1 MGLFYG
7 VPSMFD
13 LIHRFK
19 GQCIAYGGG
28 TLVSLWSK
36 AVAAA
41 ESLPEMT
48 LPQLTINDL
57 IGIGGLLV
65 IDSAGFH
72 TGIELLHM
80 PLEKLIV
87 YFAMVFCIVLEL
99 IQMRYNANFLA
110 WRKDRWKNETA
121 AQIDSV
127 RAEIEA
133 FMKGEPGWEEWKR
146 DERMSS

>member
-1 MGLFYG
+1 
-7 VPSMFD
+7 MFD

-48 LPQLTINDL
+48 IPQLTINDL

-65 IDSAGFH
+65 I
-72 TGIELLHM
+72 TGRLAFDIF
-80 PLEKLIV
+80 V
-87 YFAMVFCIVLEL
+87 YIDK
-99 IQMRYNANFLA
+99 
-110 WRKDRWKNETA
+110 RKQRK
-121 AQIDSV
+121 Q
-127 RAEIEA
+127 
-133 FMKGEPGWEEWKR
+133 GEQ
-146 DERMSS
+146 

>member
-1 MGLFYG
+1 MKMLALTF
-7 VPSMFD
+7 
-13 LIHRFK
+13 I
-19 GQCIAYGGG
+19 
-28 TLVSLWSK
+28 
-36 AVAAA
+36 VA
-41 ESLPEMT
+41 
-48 LPQLTINDL
+48 
-57 IGIGGLLV
+57 IGGLLV

-121 AQIDSV
+121 RRSTACAP
-127 RAEIEA
+127 R
-133 FMKGEPGWEEWKR
+133 
-146 DERMSS
+146 